1 MANRSQDHSLLGPR
15 CQVGMFKQSRTLSS
29 MRDELEFP
37 GKAIVIARLQLLHF
51 LFECFSFSVGRSGDQ
66 GLYRSDDTSDPTSSE
81 RHHQEQT
88 EEDCRQLGYRVAVSD
103 AKAVSA
109 RFQSAGD
116 HRTLDSIRPSV
127 VLLPAHCTQ
136 DDNVLDDFWEA
147 KYRERRRTFCLVR
160 KTEELTIVFAFPVIV
175 LPPRLWS
182 VLVLVI

>member
-15 CQVGMFKQSRTLSS
+15 CQVGTFKQSRTLI
-29 MRDELEFP
+29 P

-66 GLYRSDDTSDPTSSE
+66 GLYRSDDTSDPTSSA

-88 EEDCRQLGYRVAVSD
+88 EEDCRQLGYRAAVSD

-116 HRTLDSIRPSV
+116 HRTSDSIRPSV

-147 KYRERRRTFCLVR
+147 KYRERRRTVCLLVR
-160 KTEELTIVFAFPVIV
+160 KTEELTIVFAFLMIV